1 MLPAAPLGAPRLT
14 CSPPLVHAAVP
25 AGGATVPGGGV
36 RVAPAA
42 GEDGPETGVVDG
54 TADGAPCEA
63 ADGNARPRPSA
74 CPGELPAQP
83 ASRTAHPTAI
93 AAMRAAG
100 AGPAARAAPPPRGGR
115 AGGGPGPG
123 RDGLPNPKNVIS
135 VAFFPEPPNV
145 AALMTT
151 TLI

>member
-1 MLPAAPLGAPRLT
+1 
-14 CSPPLVHAAVP
+14 
-25 AGGATVPGGGV
+25 VPGGGL
-36 RVAPAA
+36 RVALAA

-100 AGPAARAAPPPRGGR
+100 AGPAARAGR
-115 AGGGPGPG
+115 AGGGPGRR

-151 TLI
+151 TLIPPLRLF